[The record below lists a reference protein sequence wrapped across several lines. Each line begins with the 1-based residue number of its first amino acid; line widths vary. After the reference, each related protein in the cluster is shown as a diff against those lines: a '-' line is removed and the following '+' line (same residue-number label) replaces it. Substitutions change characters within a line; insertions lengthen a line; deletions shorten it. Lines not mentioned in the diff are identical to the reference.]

1 MKDNSAAVRIKLIVL
16 SVIITVLL
24 SSPLISFE
32 DVFVDQGKA
41 PNRTEPFASFITFV
55 DAYWSNDGFTRLE
68 VEPGDGTV
76 ALAVVLGNAHNL
88 DIGGISGN
96 LWLPIGLKAPGKPVG
111 QPAFIGFP
119 GTVNSGG
126 TFALLFP
133 VEVLKDAKIGTHYA
147 TLELTFA
154 VAKTS
159 QVKKETLNVPFR
171 VTGKSILNIKPMDE
185 VLTAGVPS
193 TLKIAIVNNGTAP
206 VSGAILTLTSFVT
219 SSTAELMT
227 LGSNTFNIGMI
238 EPNKVRIVEP
248 VLYADPIL
256 ANTMQN
262 VKVQLAYYDVWGI
275 RKTLDTSLRVVI
287 NPADAGNFSK
297 LGYSNI
303 ELLEY
308 NFDPQIIFPGD
319 KPVAVKIMLQNKGS
333 SPVNNVNAVLDI
345 PLPVRPLYDG
355 STVEYLGVLE
365 PGVAREAV
373 FFLDVPL
380 QETLSVGTP
389 LEKVLRLEITCNN
402 NRLQDFQIPL
412 KVLGRANI
420 VVTDVEQD
428 QMTAGDG
435 ATRVTIHVKNIGGEA
450 AKFLTFMA
458 QTSNYATTYVYP
470 GVNPNIQLMQMNQT
484 IGYLRPQEE
493 QSVSYVLQLSTGTTR
508 GTYPLT
514 LLYTWEQDNAIKKFS
529 DTLTVNVKVETGVL
543 EVLLGETLAGIP
555 ALIPII
561 LAPIPIAFAI
571 RRQLRNHL
579 GKGSGSELN
588 LNKPSFAESSAEKD
602 QQNRI
607 E

>member
-1 MKDNSAAVRIKLIVL
+1 MIVL
-16 SVIITVLL
+16 PVIITVLL

-119 GTVNSGG
+119 ATVKSGG

-238 EPNKVRIVEP
+238 EPNEVRIVEP

-287 NPADAGNFSK
+287 NPADAANFSK

-308 NFDPQIIFPGD
+308 NFDPQLVFPGD
-319 KPVAVKIMLQNKGS
+319 KPVTVKILFQNRGS
-333 SPVNNVNAVLDI
+333 SPINNVKAVLNASPPI
-345 PLPVRPLYDG
+345 RPLYEG
-355 STVEYLGVLE
+355 STIEYLGVLQ
-365 PGVAREAV
+365 PGVQRETL
-373 FFLDVPL
+373 FYLDVPL
-380 QETLSVGTP
+380 QETLAAGTP
-389 LEKVLRLEITCNN
+389 LETLLELKISYNTNSI
-402 NRLQDFQIPL
+402 QEFQIPF

-420 VVTDVEQD
+420 VATSVEQD
-428 QMTAGDG
+428 SMTAGDG
-435 ATRVTIHVKNIGGEA
+435 ATRVTIGIKNTGGET

-470 GVNPNIQLMQMNQT
+470 GVNPVIQFIQMNQT
-484 IGYLRPQEE
+484 IGYLKPGEE
-493 QSVSYVLQLSTGTTR
+493 QKISYILQLSTGTTR
-508 GTYPLT
+508 GSYPLT
-514 LLYTWEQDNAIKKFS
+514 LLYTWEQDNANKKFA
-529 DTLTVNVKVETGVL
+529 DTLTVNVRVETGVL
-543 EVLLGETLAGIP
+543 EVLLGETFAGVP
-555 ALIPII
+555 TLIPII
-561 LAPIPIAFAI
+561 LAPLPVAFAI
-571 RRQLRNHL
+571 RRQLRNHS

-588 LNKPSFAESSAEKD
+588 LNKPSSVESSAEKS

>member
-16 SVIITVLL
+16 PVIITVLL

-41 PNRTEPFASFITFV
+41 PNRTEPFARFITFV

-96 LWLPIGLKAPGKPVG
+96 LWLPIGLKAPGKPIG

-119 GTVNSGG
+119 STVETGG

-185 VLTAGVPS
+185 VLTAGIPS
-193 TLKIAIVNNGTAP
+193 ALKIAIVNNGTAP

-219 SSTAELMT
+219 SSTAELVS

-238 EPNKVRIVEP
+238 EPNEVRIVEP

-287 NPADAGNFSK
+287 NPADAANFSK

-308 NFDPQIIFPGD
+308 NFDPQLVFPGD
-319 KPVAVKIMLQNKGS
+319 KPVTVQILFQNRGS
-333 SPVNNVNAVLDI
+333 SPINNVKAVLNASPPI
-345 PLPVRPLYDG
+345 RPLYEG
-355 STVEYLGVLE
+355 STIEYLGVLQ
-365 PGVAREAV
+365 PGVPREAL
-373 FFLDVPL
+373 FYLDVPL
-380 QETLSVGTP
+380 QETLRIGTP
-389 LEKVLRLEITCNN
+389 FESLLELKISYNTNSVQE
-402 NRLQDFQIPL
+402 FQIPF
-412 KVLGRANI
+412 KVLGRADI
-420 VVTDVEQD
+420 VVTDVEQSP
-428 QMTAGDG
+428 MTAGDG
-435 ATRVTIHVKNIGGEA
+435 ATRVTVHVKNIGGET
-450 AKFLTFMA
+450 AKFITFMA

-470 GVNPNIQLMQMNQT
+470 GVNPAIQFMQMNQT
-484 IGYLRPQEE
+484 IGYLRSGEE

-508 GTYPLT
+508 GSYPLT
-514 LLYTWEQDNAIKKFS
+514 LLYTWEQDNAVKKFA

-543 EVLLGETLAGIP
+543 EVLLGETFAGIP
-555 ALIPII
+555 TLIPII
-561 LAPIPIAFAI
+561 LAPIPIAFVLRKQF
-571 RRQLRNHL
+571 RRFVERHGDLEVDEVQPSHHE
-579 GKGSGSELN
+579 KG
-588 LNKPSFAESSAEKD
+588 
-602 QQNRI
+602 
-607 E
+607 